1 VHAVTDIEWLQSMV
15 HVILHIP
22 EHVWSVWY
30 RSLLDFLRV
39 SLSRFVVRAIS
50 NRFWDSFNYL
60 YYFWY
65 RHLFEFPT
73 YFITLA
79 GWLYFEILLVS
90 FLITFIS
97 PEMALS
103 VRHFFFVITDYDVL
117 SFPAWFCQ
125 FSIVASIIWL
135 PYSHGLFLLIL
146 FDAHSSVGYLNL
158 LIFPLCVVECI
169 CVIPIRW
176 VSTKFCFSVE

>member
-1 VHAVTDIEWLQSMV
+1 MVNLLYFLQ
-15 HVILHIP
+15 HIP

-30 RSLLDFLRV
+30 RRLLDFLRV
-39 SLSRFVVRAIS
+39 SLSRFVVRANS
-50 NRFWDSFNYL
+50 NKFWDSSNDL
-60 YYFWY
+60 YYYWY

-73 YFITLA
+73 YFITMA

-103 VRHFFFVITDYDVL
+103 IRHFLFVITDYDVL
-117 SFPAWFCQ
+117 SLPAWFCQ

-146 FDAHSSVGYLNL
+146 FDAHSSVRFLYLP
-158 LIFPLCVVECI
+158 IFPLCVVECI
-169 CVIPIRW
+169 CVIPIRR